1 MKMTKKKTIIW
12 VILGLSIIGLILSG
26 YFVFSKNKQQD
37 DKVVAA
43 GLVAL
48 LNNEKNSFSGNIEVT
63 DKYKYQIKFTST
75 VTKDSSIT
83 DFELSAPDSLG
94 NLMVSGKMLSV
105 KNSSYI
111 KFSDV
116 TSELSKL
123 PKDPLSLA
131 IKNNLTPIAKKY
143 QDQWLRLPENK
154 GLSEQGGCLDK
165 LMKISNDQQDLNRSY
180 SDSPFI
186 NIKSKSRTTVNGKD
200 AVVYDVV
207 LNDKV
212 AEFLKSSGLE
222 LDNEVDKCLNTEFTL
237 EVTLD
242 KADKS
247 VVAVN
252 YSDDKVKAE
261 ISIDQSSD
269 ESSISVPKSSK
280 SFTELEDELKG
291 LFLN

>member
-12 VILGLSIIGLILSG
+12 VILGLSIIWLIISG

-48 LNNEKNSFSGNIEVT
+48 LSNEKNSFSGNIEVA

-75 VTKDSSIT
+75 VIKDSSIT

-111 KFSDV
+111 KLSDV
-116 TSELSKL
+116 TSELSGL
-123 PKDPLSLA
+123 PKDPFSLA

-154 GLSEQGGCLDK
+154 GLSEQGGCLNII
-165 LMKISNDQQDLNRSY
+165 MKISNDQQDLNSSY

-186 NIKSKSRTTVNGKD
+186 NIKSKSSTSINGKD
-200 AVVYDVV
+200 AVVYDMV

-212 AEFLKSSGLE
+212 TEFLKSSGLAS
-222 LDNEVDKCLNTEFTL
+222 DDGVDKCLNTEFTL
-237 EVTLD
+237 KVTLD
-242 KADKS
+242 KAGKS

-269 ESSISVPKSSK
+269 ELSISAPKSSK